1 MKVLKATQT
10 QYNSLNNF
18 QKGVSRLQ
26 FIKDKND
33 NWVVGLQ
40 VLEDLD
46 FVAIHSD
53 LEQLEQIEYVPF
65 DDIIEQ

>member
-1 MKVLKATQT
+1 MTEQVVLIVK
-10 QYNSLNNF
+10 SHGGRF
-18 QKGVSRLQ
+18 
-26 FIKDKND
+26 KDKND

>member
-10 QYNSLNNF
+10 QYNSLNGF
-18 QKGVSRLQ
+18 QKGVSRLE
-26 FIKDKND
+26 FFKDKND

-46 FVAIHSD
+46 FAAIYSD
-53 LEQLEQIEYVPF
+53 LERLEQIEYAPF
-65 DDIIEQ
+65 DDII